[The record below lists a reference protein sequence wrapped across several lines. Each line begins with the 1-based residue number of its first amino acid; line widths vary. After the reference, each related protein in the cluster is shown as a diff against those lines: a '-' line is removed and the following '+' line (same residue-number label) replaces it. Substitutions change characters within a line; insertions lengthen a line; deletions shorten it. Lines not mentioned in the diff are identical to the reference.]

1 MHFLCKLAGLLFFS
15 KSSKNMNTFGSFGTF
30 GFKISFLP
38 GFKRWVI
45 VQQTERKSLKLA
57 FNPDVLGSIKP
68 LTAHKFRKLKNSPT
82 QKRIVWPRFIFSHLD
97 QNLSVTATGT
107 SSNNYRI
114 VIAITDTIA
123 TNSIAS
129 RTHHHCSNCHRL
141 NIITIALLS
150 FINIVLNEKVR
161 IILVNI
167 ESYKSFVSSSSA
179 QHQWSEGVVIQ
190 LGKGNLRNLLL
201 EKMRNINFHI
211 SCNISAPSKLSS
223 LASSYSSLSLVLA
236 S

>member
-1 MHFLCKLAGLLFFS
+1 M
-15 KSSKNMNTFGSFGTF
+15 
-30 GFKISFLP
+30 
-38 GFKRWVI
+38 
-45 VQQTERKSLKLA
+45 A
-57 FNPDVLGSIKP
+57 FNPDVIGSIKP

-107 SSNNYRI
+107 LSNNSRI
-114 VIAITDTIA
+114 VTTITDNIA
-123 TNSIAS
+123 TESITS

-150 FINIVLNEKVR
+150 FLHIVLNEKVR
-161 IILVNI
+161 IILVEWI
-167 ESYKSFVSSSSA
+167 LQVLCIIISSSA
-179 QHQWSEGVVIQ
+179 PVKWRCGDATWK
-190 LGKGNLRNLLL
+190 GKLAQPLL

-211 SCNISAPSKLSS
+211 SCNISAPSKSSS
-223 LASSYSSLSLVLA
+223 LASSYSSLSLALA

>member
-1 MHFLCKLAGLLFFS
+1 M
-15 KSSKNMNTFGSFGTF
+15 
-30 GFKISFLP
+30 
-38 GFKRWVI
+38 
-45 VQQTERKSLKLA
+45 A
-57 FNPDVLGSIKP
+57 FNPDVIGSIKP

-107 SSNNYRI
+107 LSNNSRI
-114 VIAITDTIA
+114 VTTITDNIA
-123 TNSIAS
+123 TDSIAS

-167 ESYKSFVSSSSA
+167 ESYKSFVSSSAA
-179 QHQWSEGVVIQ
+179 QPSTSEVKVWWCNLERETCATFVGEDEKHQLSHIVQHISTIKIIQ
-190 LGKGNLRNLLL
+190 LCILLFIVIFGL
-201 EKMRNINFHI
+201 GLITFHWALI
-211 SCNISAPSKLSS
+211 KKVWS
-223 LASSYSSLSLVLA
+223 LNATHVCHTH
-236 S
+236 